1 MMLMMMLLLMMMVV
15 LMMMMMMMMMMMKA
29 SFDPDDALLPPL
41 PLLCFKTCLFETGD
55 PPIASPSPFYEKTA
69 LF

>member
-1 MMLMMMLLLMMMVV
+1 MMLMMMLLLMMMMMVV
-15 LMMMMMMMMMMMKA
+15 LMRMMMIKMKA
-29 SFDPDDALLPPL
+29 SFDPDDALFPPL